1 MIQIKRAYEPES
13 RKDGYR
19 VFIDRLWP
27 RGLKKSEFHFDEWDK
42 ELAPSPQ
49 LRIWFA
55 HKAENWQKFRT
66 AYKKELKSADGDV
79 RTKLKELKQLAG
91 KSTVTLLYAARDE
104 RHNHALVL
112 KEVIDDIR

>member
-13 RKDGYR
+13 RKDGRR

-42 ELAPSPQ
+42 ELAPSPA

-55 HKAENWQKFRT
+55 HKVENWRKFRT
-66 AYKKELKSADGDV
+66 EYKKRA
-79 RTKLKELKQLAG
+79 
-91 KSTVTLLYAARDE
+91 
-104 RHNHALVL
+104 
-112 KEVIDDIR
+112 